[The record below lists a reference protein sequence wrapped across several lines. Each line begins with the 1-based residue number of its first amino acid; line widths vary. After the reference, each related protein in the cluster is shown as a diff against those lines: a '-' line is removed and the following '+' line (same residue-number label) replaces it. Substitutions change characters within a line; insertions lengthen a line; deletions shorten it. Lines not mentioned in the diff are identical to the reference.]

1 MAKGNIKGITIEI
14 DGNTSPLT
22 SALKD
27 VDKKAKDTQSE
38 LKEIDKALKLDPS
51 NLTLVAQKQ
60 QLLTEAIQG
69 TSQKLDVLR
78 TAQAQVEAQFQRGDI
93 GAEEYRAFQRE
104 LANTEASLRG
114 YENQLRGLG
123 SEQTRF
129 EQAQTGMQNYLNAT
143 TQTIDDLSSTL
154 GSRLTNA
161 IRDGSASSDQL
172 EMALRRLGQAAGHSG
187 DDLQEFQRLLR
198 NVDGSNNLDDIR
210 RELDQIGDAADGA
223 ESKLGGLGTTIGGL
237 AAGGGIATSIQSA
250 LDMASLDT
258 KIEMTMDLD
267 ESSTE
272 AVRQSIKSVTA
283 AIEDEEGA
291 LEGVRRQFTL
301 NADASDAEN
310 QRIIEGATAIAYAY
324 SDIDFKELIQESHE
338 IGKELGISQQEA
350 MDMVDA
356 LLKVGFPP
364 DQLDIISEYGNQL
377 KMAGFNA
384 LEIQAIM
391 ASGVD
396 TGTWN
401 IDNLLDGI
409 KEGRIVGAEFGAE
422 LSDSTK
428 AIIES
433 AGLSTTKFQELGNS
447 IAAGGEQGSVAM
459 QEMAKMLSTV
469 DDATIRN
476 QLGTA
481 MYGTL
486 WEEQGTKIVDT
497 LMNMDANMSTTKENS
512 DGLKSS
518 IESMN
523 ADPALQLKDAFNNMM
538 TALQPLLTIVADLV
552 SKFAQWAAENPTLT
566 AALAVISTAIGVLV
580 GAFAFLTPA
589 IAAIVPLFT
598 AGAAAIGAIAAPI
611 GIAIAAITAI
621 VAAGVLLYKNWDL
634 IKEKAGQLK
643 DWIVNKFNELKTGAV
658 NKFNELKTATLAK
671 FEELKS
677 NVSNKSNEI
686 KTNVVNKFN
695 ELKIAAVNKIT
706 ELRTNVVAKFEEIK
720 SGISNKIAEAKTN
733 AVNKFNEL
741 KTGITNAVTTAKTSV
756 VSKFNELKSGATTA
770 ASNTYSAV
778 KSKFD
783 QVKSAITSPVEKAR
797 DLVKSAV
804 DKIKGFFSGLKLKI
818 PDIQRPKLPKFSIS
832 GSFSLNPPSVPKF
845 SIDWFAK
852 GGVLTKPTAFG
863 MNGNNLMVGG
873 EAGKEAVLPLTA
885 SVLGGIGKGIAA
897 QMDNL
902 NSSQTIIINPSPI
915 YLDGKKIADATF
927 NYMDGKLSSNT
938 KLSKFKKGL

>member
-143 TQTIDDLSSTL
+143 AQTIDDLSSTL

-172 EMALRRLGQAAGHSG
+172 EMALRRLGQAAGHSR

-237 AAGGGIATSIQSA
+237 AAGGGIAASIQSA

-401 IDNLLDGI
+401 
-409 KEGRIVGAEFGAE
+409 
-422 LSDSTK
+422 
-428 AIIES
+428 
-433 AGLSTTKFQELGNS
+433 
-447 IAAGGEQGSVAM
+447 
-459 QEMAKMLSTV
+459 
-469 DDATIRN
+469 
-476 QLGTA
+476 
-481 MYGTL
+481 
-486 WEEQGTKIVDT
+486 
-497 LMNMDANMSTTKENS
+497 
-512 DGLKSS
+512 
-518 IESMN
+518 
-523 ADPALQLKDAFNNMM
+523 
-538 TALQPLLTIVADLV
+538 
-552 SKFAQWAAENPTLT
+552 
-566 AALAVISTAIGVLV
+566 
-580 GAFAFLTPA
+580 
-589 IAAIVPLFT
+589 
-598 AGAAAIGAIAAPI
+598 
-611 GIAIAAITAI
+611 
-621 VAAGVLLYKNWDL
+621 
-634 IKEKAGQLK
+634 
-643 DWIVNKFNELKTGAV
+643 
-658 NKFNELKTATLAK
+658 
-671 FEELKS
+671 
-677 NVSNKSNEI
+677 
-686 KTNVVNKFN
+686 
-695 ELKIAAVNKIT
+695 
-706 ELRTNVVAKFEEIK
+706 
-720 SGISNKIAEAKTN
+720 
-733 AVNKFNEL
+733 
-741 KTGITNAVTTAKTSV
+741 
-756 VSKFNELKSGATTA
+756 
-770 ASNTYSAV
+770 
-778 KSKFD
+778 
-783 QVKSAITSPVEKAR
+783 
-797 DLVKSAV
+797 
-804 DKIKGFFSGLKLKI
+804 
-818 PDIQRPKLPKFSIS
+818 
-832 GSFSLNPPSVPKF
+832 
-845 SIDWFAK
+845 
-852 GGVLTKPTAFG
+852 
-863 MNGNNLMVGG
+863 
-873 EAGKEAVLPLTA
+873 
-885 SVLGGIGKGIAA
+885 
-897 QMDNL
+897 
-902 NSSQTIIINPSPI
+902 
-915 YLDGKKIADATF
+915 
-927 NYMDGKLSSNT
+927 
-938 KLSKFKKGL
+938 